1 MNSNSYLK
9 VSGSLFALITL
20 GQLTRLTLQIP
31 VQIDTWVVP
40 MWPSLIVAAVALAM
54 CIWAFRSLRSA

>member
-20 GQLTRLTLQIP
+20 GQLMRLTLQIP
-31 VQIDTWVVP
+31 VQINAWVVP
-40 MWPSLIVAAVALAM
+40 MWPSLIIAALALSL
-54 CIWAFRSLRSA
+54 CIWAFRSLRSG